1 MSDTPPPVKKRPRL
15 WWQLTQLGSIIGAL
29 LLIVGVSGANGAPQ
43 EAAAAAIAIACAVI
57 PYCMARAVD
66 ERRDR

>member
-1 MSDTPPPVKKRPRL
+1 MSDIPPPVKRRPRF
-15 WWQLTQLGSIIGAL
+15 WWILAELGA
-29 LLIVGVSGANGAPQ
+29 IVGGAILILFFPFASSAPQ
-43 EAAAAAIAIACAVI
+43 EASIAALAIACAVI

>member
-1 MSDTPPPVKKRPRL
+1 MSDPPLPKKRPRI
-15 WWQLTQLGSIIGAL
+15 WWQLTQLGSIIGGL
-29 LLIVGVSGANGAPQ
+29 LLVFGVPIASSAIQ
-43 EAAAAAIAIACAVI
+43 ESSLAAIAIACAVI